1 MGTIVNSQH
10 LVLAGNGAGVV
21 HDATLSGYGTFDS
34 PLGALFPEVSHD
46 STLSGNGLTTPL
58 TVNFPT
64 IQHDNTISGNG
75 YTEPLGALIPN
86 TAVVSDNSLTGNGT
100 VSSPLGVS
108 SELSLT
114 KLTLG
119 NTVVSSNKIQ
129 MMDSSGAVTV
139 TPEQIRDWDSK
150 TTNLYV
156 NTDNLS
162 GNGSNALPLG
172 IKNWATIPGSYG
184 TACISNNNIY
194 LSGQNS
200 AQAKLALTN
209 YGSTPYLELST
220 SGETATMDIDDINRV
235 KECLTIKHDYDMWGS
250 EFNRNFSALTAHNG
264 ATLVDKSAVRDVSPV
279 QSNDIYYPTKYYE
292 NDYMIYTTMPI
303 YRNGGADMHYTMYN
317 ESGVYDS
324 GSKYLLGA
332 ETHTHHTYSMNIR
345 TKNFQQPWAGLTTFG
360 LKDYVN
366 SYTFI
371 MPSNWIFESGW
382 IEFKDASG
390 ESNYLPC
397 YSGCWYT
404 VGKEY
409 AAESNSNY
417 YTWKLLN
424 SGVNIFLDSNQP

>member
-21 HDATLSGYGTFDS
+21 HDATLSGYGTFES

-64 IQHDNTISGNG
+64 IQHDSTISGNG
-75 YTEPLGALIPN
+75 YTEPLGALIPD

-114 KLTLG
+114 KVTLG

-162 GNGSNALPLG
+162 GNGSSALPLG
-172 IKNWATIPGSYG
+172 IKNWAIISGSYG
-184 TACISNNNIY
+184 TASISNNDIH

-209 YGSTPYLELST
+209 YGSTPYLELSN
-220 SGETATMDIDDINRV
+220 SGETATMNIYDVNRV

-250 EFNRNFSALTAHNG
+250 EFNRTYSALSAHNG
-264 ATLVDKSAVRDVSPV
+264 ATLVDKSAVE

-292 NDYMIYTTMPI
+292 DNYMIYTTMPI
-303 YRNGGADMHYTMYN
+303 YRNGGADMYYTMYDEN
-317 ESGVYDS
+317 GVYDS

-332 ETHTHHTYSMNIR
+332 ETHTHHTYTMNIR
-345 TKNFQQPWAGLTTFG
+345 TKNFQQTWAGLYAYG
-360 LKDYVN
+360 LRDYVN
-366 SYTFI
+366 SFTFI
-371 MPSNWIFESGW
+371 MPSNNVFESGW
-382 IEFKDASG
+382 IELKDASG
-390 ESNYLPC
+390 DSCYLPC
-397 YSGCWYT
+397 QSGCWYT
-404 VGKEY
+404 VGKDY
-409 AAESNSNY
+409 VDSQGSNY
-417 YTWKLLN
+417 YEWKLLN
-424 SGVNIFLDSNQP
+424 SGVMTYLSYNQP

>member
-1 MGTIVNSQH
+1 MPAIHTSNNTLIQ
-10 LVLAGNGAGVV
+10 AGSEPVFTGIV
-21 HDATLSGYGTFDS
+21 HDD
-34 PLGALFPEVSHD
+34 
-46 STLSGNGLTTPL
+46 TLSGNGT
-58 TVNFPT
+58 N
-64 IQHDNTISGNG
+64 
-75 YTEPLGALIPN
+75 
-86 TAVVSDNSLTGNGT
+86 
-100 VSSPLGVS
+100 SSPLGCINDFSGVTTDS
-108 SELSLT
+108 TISGDGVTQPLGIVGVTSFTGVIRDSNLSGDGYNSELGLNSSIAT
-114 KLTLG
+114 DEFIAG
-119 NTVVSSNKIQ
+119 NTVMTDNLIT
-129 MMDSSGAVTV
+129 MHDSYGDTTV
-139 TPEQIRDWDSK
+139 TPTKIRLWDSMG
-150 TTNLYV
+150 TQGSV
-156 NTDNLS
+156 VTDNTLTGAGSPEQPLGLKNGATLS
-162 GNGSNALPLG
+162 GN
-172 IKNWATIPGSYG
+172 YG
-184 TACISNNNIY
+184 TAYISNYDIH

-209 YGSTPYLELST
+209 YGSTPYLELSN
-220 SGETATMDIDDINRV
+220 SGETATMDIYDINRV
-235 KECLTIKHDYDMWGS
+235 KECLTIKHDYDMWGN
-250 EFNRNFSALTAHNG
+250 EFNRTFSALSAHNG
-264 ATLVDKSAVRDVSPV
+264 ATLVDKSAAGDVSPV

-382 IEFKDASG
+382 IELKDASG